1 MIIYINVI
9 AWSDLKAKM
18 ELYSLLCLLEGDKC
32 RFQTQQLEFSKAKEI
47 LQMHM
52 MLVHVR
58 RYNCNFCDR
67 DTCDNDNK
75 DVIEDD
81 KEALCNKDDEAY
93 CDFLEEPSEI
103 DDPTSVR
110 KPTKQNEASTHPS
123 IANVTSVR
131 DDREQDCLHFEE
143 DQVRQPLKQRTMLS
157 RRYSSQLEFYYLLLH
172 EKTVKKPI
180 TLLRGKSE
188 ETRPKVYKCDIKRSS
203 LVMQ

>member
-1 MIIYINVI
+1 
-9 AWSDLKAKM
+9 
-18 ELYSLLCLLEGDKC
+18 
-32 RFQTQQLEFSKAKEI
+32 
-47 LQMHM
+47 MHM

-81 KEALCNKDDEAY
+81 KEALCNEDDEAY

-172 EKTVKKPI
+172 VKTVEKPI

-188 ETRPKVYKCDIKRSS
+188 EKNV
-203 LVMQ
+203 

>member
-1 MIIYINVI
+1 
-9 AWSDLKAKM
+9 
-18 ELYSLLCLLEGDKC
+18 
-32 RFQTQQLEFSKAKEI
+32 
-47 LQMHM
+47 MHM

-103 DDPTSVR
+103 DDP
-110 KPTKQNEASTHPS
+110 
-123 IANVTSVR
+123 
-131 DDREQDCLHFEE
+131 
-143 DQVRQPLKQRTMLS
+143 
-157 RRYSSQLEFYYLLLH
+157 
-172 EKTVKKPI
+172 I

-188 ETRPKVYKCDIKRSS
+188 
-203 LVMQ
+203 